1 MLHQP
6 RRTMHREGTMQ
17 AAFVLGER
25 EGVGE
30 GGIEGRGSMRSDEEG
45 PGLPVRPTVGR
56 EFCSLLGG

>member
-1 MLHQP
+1 
-6 RRTMHREGTMQ
+6 MHREGTMQ